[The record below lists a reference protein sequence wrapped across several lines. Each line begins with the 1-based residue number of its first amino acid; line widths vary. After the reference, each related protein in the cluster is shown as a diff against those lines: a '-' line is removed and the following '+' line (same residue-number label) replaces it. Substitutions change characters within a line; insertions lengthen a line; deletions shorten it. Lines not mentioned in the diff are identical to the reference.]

1 MTSLSLYISSQV
13 GRFRRVSLYFQEIFR
28 YRLALC
34 LVKGVFQRF
43 KVFVQTCAMLF
54 LNRKIV
60 LFYPDRPPYLFVIHK
75 VFLALGF
82 HLTTN
87 PSEHCDIAMKWRN
100 TIGTGNPFFPP
111 EAALEGL
118 LHKRPN
124 LKILNMNC
132 NDVSKKRVSAVFEE
146 IFGYSTSVDPATYS
160 GKCVMKSDWNGLH
173 VGEIIECPTK
183 VRRDGFVYEK
193 LINNEVGD
201 GFVQDIRAPIFGRT
215 IPFVYLKFRPVQER
229 LVDRSHTLSKTVM
242 AEVLDI
248 LSEGEVDK
256 IHQFCEKIGLDCG
269 EIDILRDRNDK
280 KIYIVDVNNDP
291 SGPPDPISGTY
302 PLPAIVRL
310 AQAFEKTFLLA

>member
-1 MTSLSLYISSQV
+1 MPSLSLYISSHL
-13 GRFRRVSLYFQEIFR
+13 GRFRRAALYFQEIFR

-34 LVKGVFQRF
+34 PVKGVPQRA
-43 KVFVQTCAMLF
+43 KVFAQTCSTLF
-54 LNRKIV
+54 LKRKKV
-60 LFYPDRPPYLFVIHK
+60 LFYPDRPQSLFVIYK
-75 VFLALGF
+75 IFLALGF

-87 PSEHCDIAMKWRN
+87 PLEHCDIAMKWRN
-100 TIGTGNPFFPP
+100 TVGTGNPFFPP

-118 LHKRPN
+118 MEKRPE
-124 LKILNMNC
+124 LRVLNMNC

-146 IFGYSTSVDPATYS
+146 IFGYSTSVDPGTYS

-173 VGEIIECPTK
+173 VGEVIDCPTE

-201 GFVQDIRAPIFGRT
+201 GFVQDIRVPIFGST
-215 IPFVYLKFRPVQER
+215 IPFVYLKSRPVQER

-242 AEVLDI
+242 AEVSDCLTNEEI
-248 LSEGEVDK
+248 KNV
-256 IHQFCEKIGLDCG
+256 HQFCERLGLDYG
-269 EIDILRDRNDK
+269 EIDILRDRDDQ

-291 SGPPDPISGTY
+291 SGPPVPISGEY

-310 AQAFEKTFLLA
+310 AQAFESKFLLV